1 MSLLGVTAKSRRQ
14 FFLLQCPV
22 SINGSHNFCSAYF
35 IISSLGLLIYCQLW
49 EHCHF
54 EDFCLMEIVVYPL
67 TDIVFYWWEENKAFR
82 FKYFC
87 CFASLWMSHLLH
99 VIQFRKKELWQVLAY
114 LLKSN
119 EKKYHYGTWHLLL
132 CTQMKILLL
141 ILVYKNMKS
150 EQPPIIVI

>member
-35 IISSLGLLIYCQLW
+35 IISPLGLLIYCQLW

-99 VIQFRKKELWQVLAY
+99 VIQFRKRAVASSCIFTEIQRKEVSLWYLASFAEY
-114 LLKSN
+114 SKW
-119 EKKYHYGTWHLLL
+119 KYSYSYWFIKTWN
-132 CTQMKILLL
+132 Q
-141 ILVYKNMKS
+141 NN
-150 EQPPIIVI
+150 PP

>member
-82 FKYFC
+82 LKYFC
-87 CFASLWMSHLLH
+87 CFASLWMSHVLH
-99 VIQFRKKELWQVLAY
+99 VIQFRKKTCGKFLHIYWNPTKRSISMVLGIFCCV
-114 LLKSN
+114 LKW
-119 EKKYHYGTWHLLL
+119 KYSYSYWFIKTWN
-132 CTQMKILLL
+132 Q
-141 ILVYKNMKS
+141 NN
-150 EQPPIIVI
+150 PP